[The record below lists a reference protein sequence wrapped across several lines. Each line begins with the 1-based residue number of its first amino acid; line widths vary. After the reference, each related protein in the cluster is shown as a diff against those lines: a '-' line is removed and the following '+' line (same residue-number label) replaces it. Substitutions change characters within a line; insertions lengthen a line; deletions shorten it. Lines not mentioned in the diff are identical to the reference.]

1 MPEEYYKTQTENRTK
16 IESSLE
22 AFINNDFHE
31 NAQKAEV
38 KLPPKRNIISAITK
52 KTDTVTRPSTA

>member
-16 IESSLE
+16 IENSLE
-22 AFINNDFHE
+22 AFMNNDY
-31 NAQKAEV
+31 NDNIQKAEV